1 MRTYDASSIGIEID
15 ESQLK
20 RVFNEARAGGF
31 AFIRGY
37 EPLIHPGEIADYHL
51 QFGINYASVK
61 ARGIQRIDKMIADED
76 RKIEV
81 EHCAWILPR
90 DLVSVKKNGFVCD
103 VSWGVSDGQRINGEG
118 SARLALDFGCV
129 SSRSNKPEGRIK
141 VALKYTIKGKT
152 LVPFLVKA
160 KNRLLDSRRSSRRYD
175 SQARGYYECRSNGRL
190 CIRECLEVHK
200 IVRQPGSD
208 EFHASL
214 PRTAVLDRI
223 DDICVG
229 KYRQFLQG
237 RFASITVDRQAILFD
252 EEGLTYAALP
262 EATRQLVLVNA

>member
-37 EPLIHPGEIADYHL
+37 EPLIHPGEVADYHL

-61 ARGIQRIDKMIADED
+61 ARGIRRMDKMIADKD
-76 RKIEV
+76 RSVHV
-81 EHCAWILPR
+81 EHNAWILPE
-90 DLVSVKKNGFVCD
+90 DLVSVKNGYVCD
-103 VSWGVSDGQRINGEG
+103 VSWEVSDGQRLHGHGN
-118 SARLALDFGCV
+118 ARLALDFGRV
-129 SSRSNKPEGRIK
+129 SNHPNKEEGRIK
-141 VALKYTIKGKT
+141 VALKYTIRGKT

-160 KNRLLDSRRSSRRYD
+160 KNRLLNSRRSLARYD
-175 SQARGYYECRSNGRL
+175 SQARGYYECRSNGHL

-200 IVRQPGSD
+200 VVRRPGSD

-223 DDICVG
+223 EELCVG